1 MNGRERGSA
10 AARHSQAFLIDSL
23 QRLVMRLEQRMDLIR
38 RIHDLSDGDIMIHGV
53 DDQCDEFAHIR
64 NYKIRLLICGRR
76 QISQVR
82 L

>member
-38 RIHDLSDGDIMIHGV
+38 RIHDLSDGDIMIH
-53 DDQCDEFAHIR
+53 ESMISAM
-64 NYKIRLLICGRR
+64 NLLI
-76 QISQVR
+76 SATTK
-82 L
+82 